1 MQPYQLD
8 FPQEA
13 LDDLRQRLA
22 NARWPEGLPEDGWSR
37 GVPTDYL
44 RELAEYWRETYD
56 WRKAEAEL
64 NQFPQFTTTIDG
76 ANVYF
81 MHIRSPE
88 PTATP
93 LLITHGWPG
102 SVAEFLEV
110 IGPLTDPRAHG
121 GDPTDAFHLVLP
133 SIPGFGFSGPVGE
146 GGWNIGRVAA
156 AWAELMKRLG
166 YDRYLAQSADFG
178 IGINLALATID
189 AEHMI
194 GLHLNGVPTTPE
206 TNDPAELADLDAKE
220 RSALERTERFIRD
233 LSGSMK
239 IQSTR
244 PHTTAYSLTDSPIG
258 QLAYIVEKFKD
269 WADADQVP
277 EDAVDR
283 DRILTIVM
291 SYWLTRTGGT
301 SAQFYYEIA
310 EFLPVNV
317 TTGRY
322 NPIEVPFGVAV
333 FPNAPFAPVRR
344 FLERDFP
351 TLVHYS
357 EFDRGGNFAALE
369 EPDLYIQD
377 IRAFRRTLTRS
388 AA

>member
-1 MQPYQLD
+1 MQPYKLD

-13 LDDLRQRLA
+13 LDDLRQLLA
-22 NARWPEGLPEDGWSR
+22 NTRWPEGLPEDGWAR
-37 GVPTDYL
+37 GVPLDYL
-44 RELAEYWRETYD
+44 RELTEYWRDHYD

-64 NQFPQFTTTIDG
+64 NQVPQFTTTIDG

-81 MHIRSPE
+81 MHVRSPE
-88 PTATP
+88 PTAVP

-121 GDPTDAFHLVLP
+121 GDPAEAFHLVLP
-133 SIPGFGFSGPVGE
+133 SIPGFGFSGPAGE
-146 GGWNIGRVAA
+146 GGWNIGRVAS

-166 YDRYLAQSADFG
+166 YDRYIAQAADFG
-178 IGINLALATID
+178 IGISMALAMQD
-189 AEHMI
+189 YEHMI
-194 GLHLNGVPTTPE
+194 GLHLNGVPTTPL
-206 TNDPAELADLDAKE
+206 TDDPAEIADFDASE
-220 RSALERTERFIRD
+220 RSRLERTERFVRE

-239 IQSTR
+239 ILSTR
-244 PHTTAYSLTDSPIG
+244 PHTVAYGLSDSPVAL
-258 QLAYIVEKFKD
+258 LAYILEKFKD
-269 WADADQVP
+269 WTDTDLLP
-277 EDAVDR
+277 EDAVER

-291 SYWLTRTGGT
+291 SYWLTKTGGT

-310 EFLPVNV
+310 EYLPVNV

-322 NPIEVPFGVAV
+322 EAISMPLGIAV
-333 FPNAPFAPVRR
+333 FPHAPFATVRR
-344 FLERDFP
+344 FIERDFP
-351 TLVHYS
+351 TLVHWS

-377 IRAFRRTLTRS
+377 VRAFRRALERS
-388 AA
+388 A